1 MKLNFEDK
9 LTIYRLKSQGYDGL
23 RRISTRSAP
32 KNGYIASLCL
42 PLSQDNKKTICFL
55 SIYQNKCILFF

>member
-42 PLSQDNKKTICFL
+42 PLSQDNKKQSVFYPFIKTSAFCF
-55 SIYQNKCILFF
+55 F